1 MHFCYFCP
9 KSCIAVMKKILLLF
23 SLIAL
28 NSCDDGDIIVS
39 SFDFSEQDVD
49 YCSTVDDTESETV
62 NYIFY
67 KINSDTN
74 EAIAFRISTDEPILT
89 ELSNE
94 TAYTFNLGSS
104 SDTFVSYR
112 IFNNPVTSDYFCNE
126 VPPSQ
131 PSVTEEYI
139 SAEGTVTIVTEGEY
153 DDDDD
158 IDAEFEMTLN
168 GETDLDGDGIPNYY
182 DFDDDGDNVPTNQ
195 ESVVL
200 NEDGSINMEE
210 SLDTDGDGI
219 PNFMDPDDDG
229 DGVLT
234 INEDPQ
240 NEDGTNDLNPS
251 NDITDTSIGP
261 DYLNPNIAVDYN
273 VNEYRVHTYSLN
285 NITLTINLT
294 DLVFISQNGEATIRQ
309 EELLFGEYSAP
320 SETTQ
325 VTPEFPE

>member
-9 KSCIAVMKKILLLF
+9 KSCIALMKKILLLF

-67 KINSDTN
+67 KINPDTN

-104 SDTFVSYR
+104 SNTFVSYR

-195 ESVVL
+195 EGVVL
-200 NEDGSINMEE
+200 NEDGSIDMEG

-219 PNFMDPDDDG
+219 PNFMDPDDDD

-234 INEDPQ
+234 INEDV
-240 NEDGTNDLNPS
+240 DRDLNPN
-251 NDITDTSIGP
+251 NDVTDVSIGP
-261 DYLNPNIAVDYN
+261 DYLNDNIAIDYN
-273 VNEYRVHTYSLN
+273 VNAFREHTYNLN

>member
-1 MHFCYFCP
+1 
-9 KSCIAVMKKILLLF
+9 MKKILLLF

-234 INEDPQ
+234 INEDV
-240 NEDGTNDLNPS
+240 DRDLNPN
-251 NDITDTSIGP
+251 NDVTDVSIGP
-261 DYLNPNIAVDYN
+261 DYLNDNIAIDYN
-273 VNEYRVHTYSLN
+273 VNAFREHTYNLN

>member
-9 KSCIAVMKKILLLF
+9 KSCIALMKKILLLF

-67 KINSDTN
+67 KINPDTN

-104 SDTFVSYR
+104 SNTFVSYR

-195 ESVVL
+195 EGVVL

-219 PNFMDPDDDG
+219 PNFMDPDDDD

-234 INEDPQ
+234 INEDV
-240 NEDGTNDLNPS
+240 DRDLNPN
-251 NDITDTSIGP
+251 NDVTDVSIGP
-261 DYLNPNIAVDYN
+261 DYLNDNIAIDYN
-273 VNEYRVHTYSLN
+273 VNAFREHTYNLN

>member
-9 KSCIAVMKKILLLF
+9 KSCIALMKKILLLF

-67 KINSDTN
+67 KINPDTN

-104 SDTFVSYR
+104 SNTFVSYR

-195 ESVVL
+195 EGVVL
-200 NEDGSINMEE
+200 NEDGSIDMEG

-234 INEDPQ
+234 INEDV
-240 NEDGTNDLNPS
+240 DRDLNPN
-251 NDITDTSIGP
+251 NDVTDVSIGP
-261 DYLNPNIAVDYN
+261 DYLNDNITIDYN
-273 VNEYRVHTYSLN
+273 VNAFREHTYNLN

>member
-9 KSCIAVMKKILLLF
+9 KSCIALMKKILLLF

-67 KINSDTN
+67 KINPDTN

-104 SDTFVSYR
+104 SNTFVSYR

-195 ESVVL
+195 EGVVL

-234 INEDPQ
+234 INEDV
-240 NEDGTNDLNPS
+240 DRDLNPN
-251 NDITDTSIGP
+251 NDVTDVSIGP
-261 DYLNPNIAVDYN
+261 DYLNDNIAIDYN
-273 VNEYRVHTYSLN
+273 VNAFREHTYNLN

>member
-9 KSCIAVMKKILLLF
+9 KSCIALMKKILLLF

-67 KINSDTN
+67 KINPDTN

-104 SDTFVSYR
+104 SNTFVSYR

-153 DDDDD
+153 DDNDD

-219 PNFMDPDDDG
+219 PNFMDPDDDD

-234 INEDPQ
+234 INEDV
-240 NEDGTNDLNPS
+240 DRDLNPN
-251 NDITDTSIGP
+251 NDVTDVSIGP
-261 DYLNPNIAVDYN
+261 DYLNDNIAIDYN
-273 VNEYRVHTYSLN
+273 VNAFREHTYNLN

>member
-1 MHFCYFCP
+1 
-9 KSCIAVMKKILLLF
+9 MKKILLLF

-67 KINSDTN
+67 KINPDTN

-104 SDTFVSYR
+104 SNTFVSYR

-195 ESVVL
+195 EGVVL

-219 PNFMDPDDDG
+219 PNFMDPDDDD

-234 INEDPQ
+234 INEDV
-240 NEDGTNDLNPS
+240 DRDLNPN
-251 NDITDTSIGP
+251 NDVTDVSIGP
-261 DYLNPNIAVDYN
+261 DYLNDNIAIDYN
-273 VNEYRVHTYSLN
+273 VNAFREHTYNLN

>member
-1 MHFCYFCP
+1 
-9 KSCIAVMKKILLLF
+9 MKKILFFL

-28 NSCDDGDIIVS
+28 SSCDDGDIIVS
-39 SFDFSEQDVD
+39 SFDFSEQDVE
-49 YCSTVDDTESETV
+49 YCSTVDNTESETV

-67 KINSDTN
+67 KINPETN

-94 TAYTFNLGSS
+94 TPYTFNLGSS
-104 SDTFVSYR
+104 SNSFVSYR
-112 IFNNPVTSDYFCNE
+112 IFNNAITSDYFCNE

-139 SAEGTVTIVTEGEY
+139 SAEGTVTIVTQGEY
-153 DDDDD
+153 DDNDG

-195 ESVVL
+195 EGVVL

-219 PNFMDPDDDG
+219 PNFMDPDDDD

-234 INEDPQ
+234 INEDV
-240 NEDGTNDLNPS
+240 DRDLNPN
-251 NDITDTSIGP
+251 NDVTDVSIGP
-261 DYLNPNIAVDYN
+261 DYLNDNIAIDYN
-273 VNEYRVHTYSLN
+273 VNAFREHTYNLN

>member
-1 MHFCYFCP
+1 
-9 KSCIAVMKKILLLF
+9 MKKILFFL

-28 NSCDDGDIIVS
+28 SSCDDGDIIVS
-39 SFDFSEQDVD
+39 SFDFSEQDVE
-49 YCSTVDDTESETV
+49 YCSTVDNTESETV

-67 KINSDTN
+67 KINSETN

-94 TAYTFNLGSS
+94 TPYTFNLGSS
-104 SDTFVSYR
+104 SNSFVSYR
-112 IFNNPVTSDYFCNE
+112 IFNNAITSDYFCNE

-139 SAEGTVTIVTEGEY
+139 SAEGTVTIVTQGEY
-153 DDDDD
+153 DDNDG

-168 GETDLDGDGIPNYY
+168 GDTDLDGDGIPNYY

-195 ESVVL
+195 EGVVL
-200 NEDGSINMEE
+200 NEDGSINMEA

-234 INEDPQ
+234 INEDLG
-240 NEDGTNDLNPS
+240 NEDGTPDLNPN
-251 NDITDTSIGP
+251 NDVTDVSIGP
-261 DYLNPNIAVDYN
+261 DYLNPNIAIDHN

-294 DLVFISQNGEATIRQ
+294 NLVFISQNGEETIRQ
-309 EELLFGEYSAP
+309 EALLFGEYSAP
-320 SETTQ
+320 NQPTT
-325 VTPEFPE
+325 VKPEFPE

>member
-234 INEDPQ
+234 INEDV
-240 NEDGTNDLNPS
+240 DRDLNPN
-251 NDITDTSIGP
+251 NDVTDVSIGP
-261 DYLNPNIAVDYN
+261 DYLNDNIAIDYN
-273 VNEYRVHTYSLN
+273 VNAFREHTYNLN

>member
-9 KSCIAVMKKILLLF
+9 KSCIALMKKILLLF

-67 KINSDTN
+67 KINPDTN
-74 EAIAFRISTDEPILT
+74 EAIAFRISIDEPILT

-104 SDTFVSYR
+104 SNTFVSYR

-195 ESVVL
+195 EGVVL

-219 PNFMDPDDDG
+219 PNFMDPDDDD

-234 INEDPQ
+234 INEDV
-240 NEDGTNDLNPS
+240 DRDLNPD
-251 NDITDTSIGP
+251 NDEETDPSIGP

-294 DLVFISQNGEATIRQ
+294 DLVFISQNGEETIRQ
-309 EELLFGEYSAP
+309 EELLFGEYNAP
-320 SETTQ
+320 SETTT
-325 VTPEFPE
+325 VKPEFPE

>member
-153 DDDDD
+153 DDNDD

-234 INEDPQ
+234 INEDV
-240 NEDGTNDLNPS
+240 DRDLNPN
-251 NDITDTSIGP
+251 NDVTDVSIGP
-261 DYLNPNIAVDYN
+261 DYLNDNIAIDYN
-273 VNEYRVHTYSLN
+273 VNAFREHTYNLN

>member
-9 KSCIAVMKKILLLF
+9 KSCIALMKKILLLF

-67 KINSDTN
+67 KINPDTN

-104 SDTFVSYR
+104 SNTFVSYR

-195 ESVVL
+195 EGVVL
-200 NEDGSINMEE
+200 NEDGSIDMEG

-234 INEDPQ
+234 INEDV
-240 NEDGTNDLNPS
+240 DRDLNPN
-251 NDITDTSIGP
+251 NDVTDVSIGP
-261 DYLNPNIAVDYN
+261 DYLNDNIAIDYN
-273 VNEYRVHTYSLN
+273 VNAFREHTYNLN

>member
-9 KSCIAVMKKILLLF
+9 KSCIALMKKILLLF

-195 ESVVL
+195 EGVVL
-200 NEDGSINMEE
+200 NEDDSIDMEG

-234 INEDPQ
+234 INEDV
-240 NEDGTNDLNPS
+240 DRDLNPN
-251 NDITDTSIGP
+251 NDVTDVSIGP
-261 DYLNPNIAVDYN
+261 DYL
-273 VNEYRVHTYSLN
+273 
-285 NITLTINLT
+285 
-294 DLVFISQNGEATIRQ
+294 
-309 EELLFGEYSAP
+309 
-320 SETTQ
+320 
-325 VTPEFPE
+325 